1 MIIDKRIINIVF
13 ALFPLSF
20 IFGNLITNIN
30 ILLFCFLGIFHL
42 KDRILKEEYNFIIKI
57 ILSFFLVILFST
69 VISFTKSI
77 YFGEYDNGDLTR
89 LIKSIAFF
97 RFFLMLLIAY
107 LLSKFEV
114 LNFKYFFIFTGLLV
128 PIVSLDVIYQYVF
141 GLNIIGLKSYA
152 HFNSGFFGDE
162 LIAGGFIQNFSFFTI
177 FLAAYV
183 SNNKKISFFLV
194 IIAIC
199 ILGIGILVSGNRM
212 PLVLFLLGLAL
223 VFLLNSKMRIATSVG
238 ILILLLLSKFII
250 SSNNRLQQ
258 NYYSYFYNIKNIAI
272 GFTNISESSQEKAEK
287 IEAERLDST
296 NKKDKTLKNV
306 FPGAT
311 TSHYKLFMT
320 SLDTWKKNKLF
331 GNGIKSFRKDCFE
344 LENPWLCSNHP
355 HNYYFEIL
363 TETGMVGI
371 LLVFTIGIYFI
382 AFVIKN
388 FGILRKSNNF
398 RNFILLSALISLI
411 LETFPFK
418 STGSIFTTNNATY
431 LILMASIVL
440 SYDKLIKKE

>member
-1 MIIDKRIINIVF
+1 
-13 ALFPLSF
+13 
-20 IFGNLITNIN
+20 
-30 ILLFCFLGIFHL
+30 
-42 KDRILKEEYNFIIKI
+42 
-57 ILSFFLVILFST
+57 
-69 VISFTKSI
+69 
-77 YFGEYDNGDLTR
+77 
-89 LIKSIAFF
+89 
-97 RFFLMLLIAY
+97 
-107 LLSKFEV
+107 
-114 LNFKYFFIFTGLLV
+114 
-128 PIVSLDVIYQYVF
+128 
-141 GLNIIGLKSYA
+141 
-152 HFNSGFFGDE
+152 
-162 LIAGGFIQNFSFFTI
+162 
-177 FLAAYV
+177 
-183 SNNKKISFFLV
+183 
-194 IIAIC
+194 
-199 ILGIGILVSGNRM
+199 
-212 PLVLFLLGLAL
+212 
-223 VFLLNSKMRIATSVG
+223 
-238 ILILLLLSKFII
+238 
-250 SSNNRLQQ
+250 
-258 NYYSYFYNIKNIAI
+258 
-272 GFTNISESSQEKAEK
+272 TNISESSQEKAEK